1 MKVVAIGDAHLGRTA
16 GPATLNGVNQR
27 ELDFDESFTRAVD
40 LALAQEP
47 DLFVWLGD
55 IFDKPNPSYRSY
67 RVAQRELTKIREH
80 GIALVSIS
88 GNHDTPR
95 IAGTGSPYRPL
106 EDVFT
111 GFKFAP
117 GFEYR
122 AFEFPGLMVHCV
134 PQMASVQAT
143 LDALGE
149 VKASRSADRVNLL
162 LTHPRVP
169 QVEPRY
175 ADLNEITVDASAL
188 DCDLVLLG
196 HYHSHR
202 EVTKGIWYAGAPDAF
217 GFADEYDDPKGL
229 VVLDTT
235 AGTVEHVA
243 LEGRRPLVHPFAVD
257 ARGVGPTE
265 VTEKVA
271 ALAAAAPA
279 GAMVWIE
286 VDGVAAE
293 VWGQTDPRVWKEAG
307 GHALFIR
314 VEPHL
319 MHAGVPVQ
327 SLPELTGVQARF
339 ESWMEPQELI
349 GVDRAEIVTRGKH
362 YLADA
367 VVDAE

>member
-1 MKVVAIGDAHLGRTA
+1 MKVVALGDAHLGRTA
-16 GPATLNGVNQR
+16 GPVITNGINQR
-27 ELDFDESFTRAVD
+27 ELDFDESFTRVVD

-55 IFDKPNPSYRSY
+55 IFDKPNPTYRSY
-67 RVAQRELTKIREH
+67 RVAQRELARIRDH
-80 GIALVSIS
+80 GIPLVSIS

-95 IAGTGSPYRPL
+95 VAGTGSPYRPL

-111 GFKFAP
+111 GFNFAP

-122 AFEFPGLMVHCV
+122 RFEYADVMVHCV

-143 LDALGE
+143 LDALKE
-149 VKASRSADRVNLL
+149 VKANRSTDKTNLL

-202 EVTKGIWYAGAPDAF
+202 EVQKGIWYAGAPDAF
-217 GFADEYDDPKGL
+217 GFADEYEDPKGF
-229 VVLDTT
+229 VALDTIS
-235 AGTVEHVA
+235 GTIEHIA
-243 LEGRRPLVHPFAVD
+243 LGGRRPMVHPFPID
-257 ARGVGPTE
+257 ALGIGPEE
-265 VTEKVA
+265 VTEKIA
-271 ALAAAAPA
+271 ALAAAVPE

-286 VDGVAAE
+286 VDGVAPE
-293 VWGQTDPRVWKEAG
+293 VWGQTDARVWREAG
-307 GHALFIR
+307 QHALFIR

-327 SLPELTGVQARF
+327 GLPELQGVQARF
-339 ESWMEPQELI
+339 ESWMEPQEVI
-349 GVDRAEIVTRGKH
+349 GLDREALVTRGKE
-362 YLADA
+362 YLSDA
-367 VVDAE
+367 VTESE